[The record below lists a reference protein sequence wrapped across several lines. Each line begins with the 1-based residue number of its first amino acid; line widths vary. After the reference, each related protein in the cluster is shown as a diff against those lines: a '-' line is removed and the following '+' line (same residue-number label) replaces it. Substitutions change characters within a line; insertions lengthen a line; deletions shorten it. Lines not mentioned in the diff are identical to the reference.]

1 MDIVGAAKE
10 SSAYA
15 CTLCPP
21 RHLGNPMSV
30 VPPLATQGVPGETD
44 SSFAAC
50 VSAIGEGRCC
60 YAPVLADLFT
70 IPLCWAGLPRPIRG
84 KGLGCQG
91 PCKRRALDFNLRV
104 ADFSPSTY
112 TLRIWI
118 AKVSNHDANSL
129 PFPACQSAS
138 AKAASNPGSHNS

>member
-15 CTLCPP
+15 CTLDPP

-30 VPPLATQGVPGETD
+30 MPPLATQEVPGETD

-70 IPLCWAGLPRPIRG
+70 IPLSWAGLPWPIRG
-84 KGLGCQG
+84 KGLGCRG
-91 PCKRRALDFNLRV
+91 PCKRRALDFNFEGGRLL
-104 ADFSPSTY
+104 TKY

-118 AKVSNHDANSL
+118 AKISGHDAHSF
-129 PFPACQSAS
+129 PFPACQQAS
-138 AKAASNPGSHNS
+138 AKAASK